1 MNNSEIA
8 RDLQEEL
15 DGFVS
20 YEDESDDDSE
30 EMEGEERDFDESM
43 DGDWD
48 SGMASAGHG
57 NDEDYE

>member
-43 DGDWD
+43 DWD